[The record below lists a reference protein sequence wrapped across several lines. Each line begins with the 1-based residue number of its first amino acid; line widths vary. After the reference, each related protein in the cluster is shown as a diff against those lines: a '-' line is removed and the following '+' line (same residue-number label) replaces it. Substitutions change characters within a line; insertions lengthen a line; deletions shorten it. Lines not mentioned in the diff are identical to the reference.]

1 MKGCTG
7 PMPVQKNFGLHWTR
21 PGRFQSRLAYHRTG
35 DNIGREHKKGIVHQ
49 SECKLVQGNEFTCF
63 EEDGEGRELKCE
75 MKSTELDQ
83 SLLEILLIKFSHFL
97 D

>member
-1 MKGCTG
+1 M
-7 PMPVQKNFGLHWTR
+7 L
-21 PGRFQSRLAYHRTG
+21 
-35 DNIGREHKKGIVHQ
+35 EQ

-63 EEDGEGRELKCE
+63 EEDGEGRELKCA
-75 MKSTELDQ
+75 MKSTGLDQ